1 MRRARK
7 TYMNPAIPSAAA
19 ISTRTVR
26 SALRRIDSSFTAS
39 PAATTSNRS
48 ATHGAALCRC
58 ADRIP
63 RLDHGLASLVRG
75 RSLPGSREAVLNERA
90 SPPEGRG
97 REAEHPPEGPVE
109 VRSVRKAGSV
119 GGLGGRRT
127 PCHLA
132 QGVTQPQPEE
142 VAADREPALRSE
154 G

>member
-1 MRRARK
+1 
-7 TYMNPAIPSAAA
+7 
-19 ISTRTVR
+19 
-26 SALRRIDSSFTAS
+26 
-39 PAATTSNRS
+39 
-48 ATHGAALCRC
+48 
-58 ADRIP
+58 
-63 RLDHGLASLVRG
+63 HGLASLVRG

-142 VAADREPALRSE
+142 VAADREPELRSE
-154 G
+154 EMREPARRQRDGCRQAGAHQAAQGGLVEKL